1 MNIEQLKELTKVY
14 PYKVELHAHTS
25 PVSPCSEVSPKQLVE
40 CYKNKGY
47 DAVVIT
53 NHLIAELL
61 TSEDLEQHLSY
72 YLKDYQEAK
81 SEGEKLGLNVLL
93 GLEIRFPENENDYL
107 VYGIDERDVAKAIT
121 YLKSDYKTFYKNFK
135 NDKNLIIQAH
145 PFRDGI
151 KLQDADYVD
160 GVETFNC
167 HPHHNSRI
175 ALATRYAKEHPYFI
189 ETAGTDF
196 HHLGHE
202 GAGAMLFKAL
212 PKDSFEL
219 VELLKSRDYLFNV
232 SGSIVLP

>member
-72 YLKDYQEAK
+72 YLKD
-81 SEGEKLGLNVLL
+81 
-93 GLEIRFPENENDYL
+93 L

-145 PFRDGI
+145 PFRYGI

-175 ALATRYAKEHPYFI
+175 ALATRYAKEHPHFI

-212 PKDSFEL
+212 PK
-219 VELLKSRDYLFNV
+219 
-232 SGSIVLP
+232 